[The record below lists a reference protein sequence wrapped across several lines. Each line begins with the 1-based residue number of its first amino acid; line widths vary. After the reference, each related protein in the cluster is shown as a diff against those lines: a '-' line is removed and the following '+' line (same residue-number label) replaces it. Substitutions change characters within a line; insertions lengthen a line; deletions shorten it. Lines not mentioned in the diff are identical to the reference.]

1 METETPWTDI
11 SVYYG
16 LNLLLKLDKL
26 GFKPS
31 KQGRLE
37 LRYISV
43 YDSWILVLK
52 LYKLGLKP
60 SKRGRQELPRLIFQ
74 SMIVKL

>member
-1 METETPWTDI
+1 METGAPWTDI

-43 YDSWILVLK
+43 YDS
-52 LYKLGLKP
+52 
-60 SKRGRQELPRLIFQ
+60 
-74 SMIVKL
+74 